1 MKSVKEI
8 LSNYNDELYG
18 IDIIRNKQNP
28 KQLELK
34 EFWGSLTIY
43 EKIRSELLREGY
55 TVFG

>member
-8 LSNYNDELYG
+8 LLNYNDELYG

-34 EFWGSLTIY
+34 GFWGSLTIY

>member
-18 IDIIRNKQNP
+18 IDVIRNKQNP

-34 EFWGSLTIY
+34 GFWGSLTIY
-43 EKIRSELLREGY
+43 ENIRKDLVKNGY